1 MSHFYT
7 PWKRQKTFDTGLKW
21 VKEETAWLLR
31 EGIIEP
37 AVFLGQVQVF
47 VTSNENHI
55 LDYSDTINI
64 FTEDDAYSVPNIVS
78 EINCHCN

>member
-1 MSHFYT
+1 M
-7 PWKRQKTFDTGLKW
+7 
-21 VKEETAWLLR
+21 
-31 EGIIEP
+31 EP
-37 AVFLGQVQVF
+37 AVFPLQVQVF

-64 FTEDDAYSVPNIVS
+64 FTEDDAYSLPNIVN